1 MMSAD
6 PPARALST
14 ARVCGRALLF
24 ALSIAIGSLPA
35 LAGST
40 ELFEE
45 VARASGLDFVHFNG
59 MSGRYYF
66 PEVMGAGGALVDV
79 DDDGDL
85 DVFLVQGAMLGPGL
99 EPKDAVFPPAPGAPA
114 GDRLY
119 RNDLARD
126 PSGVARP
133 AFIDLS
139 TASGVGG
146 AAGAGYGMGVAAG
159 DYDHD
164 GRIDLYVT
172 RLGGNRMLHNEGGGH
187 FRDATSESGT
197 GGGESWSVS

>member
-66 PEVMGAGGALVDV
+66 PEVMGSGGALVDV
-79 DDDGDL
+79 DGDGDL

-99 EPKDAVFPPAPGAPA
+99 TPKDALFAPPPGAPA

-119 RNDLARD
+119 RNDLRRD
-126 PSGVARP
+126 AAGAPRVAFTDVSVESGVAN
-133 AFIDLS
+133 
-139 TASGVGG
+139 V
-146 AAGAGYGMGVAAG
+146 GYGMGVAAG
-159 DYDHD
+159 DYDND
-164 GRIDLYVT
+164 GWVDLYVT
-172 RLGGNRMLHNEGGGH
+172 RLGPNRLLHNEGGGR
-187 FRDATSESGT
+187 FRDATTESGT
-197 GGGESWSVS
+197 GGDEWS